1 MITPDIWSNRKF
13 LRLTDKEKLLYIGLF
28 STADDYGK
36 LWFDLLSIKAS
47 VFPCDNITETELFNS
62 LKKLHDLK
70 LIIADEIVIK
80 IHGWKNHQS
89 VPKPTNSTI
98 PEPKLKHPSLP
109 VREQSHNT
117 GTLPEHNSLPADK
130 HSLPAD
136 RHGSTTTVTA
146 QSKESNV
153 TVPRQYQDS
162 NATGTLPEQYGS
174 DTVTVNLGESNATV
188 TVNHGGSN
196 ATGTLPPKERKKEK
210 KKESTEPLTSESFVG
225 LSEVDFSES
234 DVGFSDVDIGFSELD
249 VGLSEKDKSLL
260 SVKHKLMENV
270 ALFSHSEYN
279 EILELI
285 VQQKHLQAL
294 GKIYEKIE
302 NINTTAN

>member
-80 IHGWKNHQS
+80 IHGWKNHQF
-89 VPKPTNSTI
+89 VPKPVNSTI
-98 PEPKLKHPSLP
+98 PEPKLNHF
-109 VREQSHNT
+109 N
-117 GTLPEHNSLPADK
+117 LPAER
-130 HSLPAD
+130 HGLPTA
-136 RHGSTTTVTA
+136 RYGSTTTVTA

-162 NATGTLPEQYGS
+162 N
-174 DTVTVNLGESNATV
+174 DTVSIKLGESNDTVTVNLDECNDSVTVNLGESIDTV
-188 TVNHGGSN
+188 S
-196 ATGTLPPKERKKEK
+196 PPFKERKKEI
-210 KKESTEPLTSESFVG
+210 KKESELLLSDKEL
-225 LSEVDFSES
+225 LSEDT
-234 DVGFSDVDIGFSELD
+234 
-249 VGLSEKDKSLL
+249 KSLL
-260 SVKHKLMENV
+260 LKHA
-270 ALFSHSEYN
+270 ALFSHKEYN
-279 EILELI
+279 EINSLILEGKNLS
-285 VQQKHLQAL
+285 AST
-294 GKIYEKIE
+294 KIYEKLE
-302 NINTTAN
+302 NINTAAN